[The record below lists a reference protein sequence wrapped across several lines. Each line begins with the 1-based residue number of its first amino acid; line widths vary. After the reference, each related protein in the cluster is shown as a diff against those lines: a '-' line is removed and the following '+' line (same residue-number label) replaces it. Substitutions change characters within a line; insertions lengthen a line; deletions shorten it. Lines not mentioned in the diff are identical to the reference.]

1 MLTNQCSCGSSPQ
14 MTRYLDGD
22 DTVTRAVVRCKRC
35 KIQTEGNT
43 EEAATERWNRL
54 HPKHFCHWP
63 GCKIK
68 VPPKFWGCKAHW
80 FALPKTLRDRIW
92 ATYRPGQEITKD
104 PSPEYIAAARDVR
117 EWILKK
123 EAGAIEKGA

>member
-1 MLTNQCSCGSSPQ
+1 M
-14 MTRYLDGD
+14 
-22 DTVTRAVVRCKRC
+22 
-35 KIQTEGNT
+35 
-43 EEAATERWNRL
+43 
-54 HPKHFCHWP
+54 
-63 GCKIK
+63 
-68 VPPKFWGCKAHW
+68 PPKFWGCKAHW